1 MLSGNIRKSKRWRLR
16 CCGVEEWELPVS
28 AEEEMIPE
36 MRLEGWKGVIQGKRR
51 SKSRAW
57 AEHRLGSRTHS
68 VHIRRADTPPAQL
81 PFPVN
86 CSFDLPVGQR
96 EHRGKARM
104 RHTLPEQQSLKQAL
118 SYGHIPSS
126 YWSGVVMPHS
136 LWDLSSPT
144 RDQAHAPCSGRNS

>member
-1 MLSGNIRKSKRWRLR
+1 MLRGREAGTS
-16 CCGVEEWELPVS
+16 VS

-36 MRLEGWKGVIQGKRR
+36 MRLEGWKGIIQGKRR

-57 AEHRLGSRTHS
+57 AEHRLGSHALTLFTLGELILLLLS
-68 VHIRRADTPPAQL
+68 F

-86 CSFDLPVGQR
+86 CSFTATSCGSERTQR
-96 EHRGKARM
+96 KSTRETHISRATESKAGFELR
-104 RHTLPEQQSLKQAL
+104 TYSKLFT
-118 SYGHIPSS
+118 

-144 RDQAHAPCSGRNS
+144 RDQTRAPCSGSA